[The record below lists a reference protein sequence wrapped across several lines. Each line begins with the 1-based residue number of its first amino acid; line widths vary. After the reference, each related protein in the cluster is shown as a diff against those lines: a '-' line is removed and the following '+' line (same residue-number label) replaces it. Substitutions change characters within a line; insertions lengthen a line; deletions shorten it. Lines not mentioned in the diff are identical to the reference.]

1 MYQFFMNNWH
11 ILLTMYIVGAVLTFI
26 GLIAFFYWIGKA
38 EDEDREMYPE
48 AYPEGNA
55 GAFLSWAV
63 GIGISVLLSAIWI
76 GAPLIFIGV
85 WLFGIIDEKFPELM
99 GDFGDDTEEEQD
111 ND

>member
-11 ILLTMYIVGAVLTFI
+11 ILLTIYIVGAVLTFI

-55 GAFLSWAV
+55 GAFLSWVVAECDMDRSTAHIHRRV
-63 GIGISVLLSAIWI
+63 AIW
-76 GAPLIFIGV
+76 
-85 WLFGIIDEKFPELM
+85 
-99 GDFGDDTEEEQD
+99 
-111 ND
+111 NY

>member
-11 ILLTMYIVGAVLTFI
+11 ILLTIYIVGAVLTFI
-26 GLIAFFYWIGKA
+26 GLIVFFYWIGKA
-38 EDEDREMYPE
+38 EDEDREIYPE

-55 GAFLSWAV
+55 GAFLSWVA
-63 GIGISVLLSAIWI
+63 GLAISVSLSAVWI
-76 GAPLIFIGV
+76 GAPCIFIGV
-85 WLFGIIDEKFPELM
+85 WLFEIIDEKFPGLM

>member
-11 ILLTMYIVGAVLTFI
+11 ILLTIYIVGAVLTFI

-55 GAFLSWAV
+55 GAFLSWVV
-63 GIGISVLLSAIWI
+63 GI

>member
-1 MYQFFMNNWH
+1 M
-11 ILLTMYIVGAVLTFI
+11 GRR
-26 GLIAFFYWIGKA
+26 
-38 EDEDREMYPE
+38 DRNIRV
-48 AYPEGNA
+48 A
-55 GAFLSWAV
+55 
-63 GIGISVLLSAIWI
+63 SAIWI